1 MRSLTG
7 VRQYTT
13 LFLFGLVP
21 ASVLATDILS
31 TNGFSLC
38 STSPS
43 IQVDRLD
50 ATYDRNTRQIVFD
63 VAGSSTESQN
73 VTLDLT
79 VTAYGKEVYTKDF
92 DPCDLNM
99 DQMCPGKTART
110 RSFLILADGDI

>member
-1 MRSLTG
+1 MRPSTG
-7 VRQYTT
+7 CRQYTT
-13 LFLFGLVP
+13 LFLLSILP
-21 ASVLATDILS
+21 ASAFAGDILS

-43 IQVDRLD
+43 IEVNKLD
-50 ATYDRNTRQIVFD
+50 ATYDRSTRQITFD
-63 VAGSSTESQN
+63 VAGSSTQSQN

-99 DQMCPGKTART
+99 DEMCPGKSDRYLLHDDLLTV
-110 RSFLILADGDI
+110 IL